1 MFMKKS
7 IKVKPFSKEEER
19 FMKLMTEE
27 KVNPGDVVCRLGD
40 LFGKPY
46 NEYIVSNSLYKQI
59 KKNDYKKM
67 GL

>member
-19 FMKLMTEE
+19 FMKLVKDA
-27 KVNPGDVVCRLGD
+27 KVNPGDVVCRLGT

-46 NEYIVSNSLYKQI
+46 NEYIVSNKFYKQI
-59 KKNDYKKM
+59 KNR
-67 GL
+67 L